1 MLNEIKKTDVFYD
14 YYEKWITVYKKG
26 AVRDV
31 TLDKYHLTHQWIG
44 KLAPYLKLC
53 ENLPRVERGVVYF
66 FTGKALAPRRR
77 VKHVSGL
84 PFACCS
90 TYAFYS

>member
-1 MLNEIKKTDVFYD
+1 MFPKKFPDSDSLVFP
-14 YYEKWITVYKKG
+14 EK
-26 AVRDV
+26 
-31 TLDKYHLTHQWIG
+31 
-44 KLAPYLKLC
+44 
-53 ENLPRVERGVVYF
+53 NLPRVERGVVYF